1 MLYGDTNWTVNLL
14 TLRFSIS

>member
-14 TLRFSIS
+14 TLRFSVS